1 MLNTWP
7 SKRGRPSSATP
18 KDRFIPN
25 RSAMDLEVSHYE
37 LTRKYHHIE
46 STDVNRS
53 PAKEEYKRMMQEVM
67 QVARPR
73 VLNFGS
79 QVAQAATDHE
89 NAMRS
94 NYTHNRLS
102 SIGTR
107 KYIRH
112 IPQDSERILDAP
124 MLANDFY
131 LNVLDWSK
139 TGLLAVGLA
148 DSVYSW
154 KDGAITML
162 AKAQH
167 GEQITSLAFT
177 ECGSHIAVG
186 TSEAEVQIWDVRT
199 RQQLRTMPG
208 HTGRV
213 GALSWS
219 GPLVSSG
226 SRDANILHHDCRI
239 AAHRVGTLQGHHQ
252 EVCGLKWSPAGSLL
266 ASGGNDNTLN
276 IWDDRYQRLKR
287 GCAEAS
293 LHRITAHKAAVKALA
308 WCPWHKSLLASGGGT
323 ADGMIRFWNSSTG
336 TCLNAVDTRAQVWER
351 RWARPSDRLMPAR
364 PCHPHA

>member
-1 MLNTWP
+1 MQKTAEFCLTQAC
-7 SKRGRPSSATP
+7 STRKRPRLA
-18 KDRFIPN
+18 DRFIADR
-25 RSAMDLEVSHYE
+25 RSMDLDVAHHT
-37 LTRKYHHIE
+37 LTHDNDDTPAE
-46 STDVNRS
+46 VNRS

-239 AAHRVGTLQGHHQ
+239 AAHRVGTCAAANRA
-252 EVCGLKWSPAGSLL
+252 CG
-266 ASGGNDNTLN
+266 
-276 IWDDRYQRLKR
+276 R
-287 GCAEAS
+287 
-293 LHRITAHKAAVKALA
+293 
-308 WCPWHKSLLASGGGT
+308 
-323 ADGMIRFWNSSTG
+323 
-336 TCLNAVDTRAQVWER
+336 
-351 RWARPSDRLMPAR
+351 
-364 PCHPHA
+364 